1 MKFGSSQEQKRNP
14 CSLVGAGD
22 GAEFFREW
30 AHPRFHLQ
38 PVLWI
43 HLPFVFPKHQCKLLP
58 AQGRG
63 GICAPMVG
71 QGPYEHKEP
80 ATGIQGR
87 DQSGGEVGNAARG
100 EARGW
105 DAGGGLEEM
114 LRKILSSPYCTGGE
128 THLYNV
134 PKGMWP
140 VKESVS

>member
-1 MKFGSSQEQKRNP
+1 MPLWLGRDHVSTKNQPQRFG
-14 CSLVGAGD
+14 
-22 GAEFFREW
+22 
-30 AHPRFHLQ
+30 
-38 PVLWI
+38 
-43 HLPFVFPKHQCKLLP
+43 
-58 AQGRG
+58 G
-63 GICAPMVG
+63 G
-71 QGPYEHKEP
+71 
-80 ATGIQGR
+80 